1 MNLEEIKKNSDYLSV
16 INMYEDYKKDDIVLS
31 ELIRSESDLISFY
44 TNYNNIF
51 PKLFAVAAANFF
63 EKYICD
69 LIILTFCDQ
78 KSLFSEFISN
88 QALERKYHSMFN
100 WKESNANQFYGLF
113 GETFKEHMKSLLKH
127 NTLMKDNEKEF
138 MFLGK
143 VRNEIVH
150 KGIST
155 YNLNKTASEINTT
168 FEKSILFITFLFDQ
182 IKAMHLIKEEEFS
195 S

>member
-1 MNLEEIKKNSDYLSV
+1 MVCSS
-16 INMYEDYKKDDIVLS
+16 
-31 ELIRSESDLISFY
+31 RSQ
-44 TNYNNIF
+44 
-51 PKLFAVAAANFF
+51 FF
-63 EKYICD
+63 EKYICE
-69 LIILTFCDQ
+69 LIISIFCDR

-113 GETFKEHMKSLLKH
+113 GDSFKEHMKKLLRN
-127 NTLMKDNEKEF
+127 NTTMKDNEKEF

-155 YNLNKTASEINTT
+155 YNLNKTASEINMT
-168 FEKSILFITFLFDQ
+168 FQNQFYLLHFCLNK
-182 IKAMHLIKEEEFS
+182 
-195 S
+195 